1 MKNNPFI
8 VAQKFYPPSL
18 RLRLRAA
25 AATAKTQESHIAGCN
40 LIMFHGFFPT
50 SMTWWQFFADML
62 HLSSFFLLLLRL
74 HSSRNTVGEYYY
86 LFLIIFFVYFFL
98 RCKSPPS
105 FSLPHVA
112 GLFLHPACHAERC
125 NVSIHGSLAVL
136 FAHILSLSRSRSHSF
151 FPFFLFFSLKF
162 FFSPT
167 LQKTHRHFSQNARTL
182 SSCLLHTLL
191 GYLFQHK
198 VCLPG
203 HHEDSVHRTDR
214 LHRLF
219 ISYEKSMEIII

>member
-1 MKNNPFI
+1 
-8 VAQKFYPPSL
+8 
-18 RLRLRAA
+18 
-25 AATAKTQESHIAGCN
+25 
-40 LIMFHGFFPT
+40 MFHGFFPT

-151 FPFFLFFSLKF
+151 FPFFLFFSLKLF
-162 FFSPT
+162 FFSYTSKNTQAFLSKRKNSIFLSFAHVTWISFPT
-167 LQKTHRHFSQNARTL
+167 QGLLTW
-182 SSCLLHTLL
+182 SS
-191 GYLFQHK
+191 
-198 VCLPG
+198 
-203 HHEDSVHRTDR
+203 
-214 LHRLF
+214 
-219 ISYEKSMEIII
+219 